1 MAELKNLPHIK
12 YDYEKPD
19 YFSIDP
25 MKPLIEEIIGEFR
38 IQEENNIMK
47 AVSDVGI
54 VVDKPRLLQALTDA
68 KAFYEEGYR
77 AAMYRE
83 VRHER
88 FEWGYRNGQYGI
100 WCTNC
105 GAGWTDSENAE
116 WIAHEHDY
124 CPKCGAKMDGKG
136 EGE

>member
-1 MAELKNLPHIK
+1 MADKEYINRTEWIQDLQAVLLLMDITSVLKRDKFDETRQGAEI
-12 YDYEKPD
+12 
-19 YFSIDP
+19 
-25 MKPLIEEIIGEFR
+25 LIEILKDR
-38 IQEENNIMK
+38 HT
-47 AVSDVGI
+47 ADV
-54 VVDKPRLLQALTDA
+54 V
-68 KAFYEEGYR
+68 
-77 AAMYRE
+77 E

-88 FEWGYRNGQYGI
+88 FEWGYQNGQYGI

-105 GAGWTDSENAE
+105 GAGWVDSENAE

>member
-1 MAELKNLPHIK
+1 MAEYIKRESVLKCLADLECRGGNERER
-12 YDYEKPD
+12 D
-19 YFSIDP
+19 
-25 MKPLIEEIIGEFR
+25 IGEWLLHEIVPKHIR
-38 IQEENNIMK
+38 NIPP
-47 AVSDVGI
+47 ADV
-54 VVDKPRLLQALTDA
+54 V
-68 KAFYEEGYR
+68 
-77 AAMYRE
+77 E

-88 FEWGYRNGQYGI
+88 FEWGYQNGQYGI

>member
-1 MAELKNLPHIK
+1 MAEYIEREKARELIKNFGKGAIEDGQTEL
-12 YDYEKPD
+12 
-19 YFSIDP
+19 DP
-25 MKPLIEEIIGEFR
+25 VDDIILLAKGVDLIPT
-38 IQEENNIMK
+38 
-47 AVSDVGI
+47 SDV
-54 VVDKPRLLQALTDA
+54 V
-68 KAFYEEGYR
+68 
-77 AAMYRE
+77 E

-88 FEWGYRNGQYGI
+88 FYWGYQNGQYGI

-105 GAGWTDSENAE
+105 GAGWVDSENAE